1 MLIVAYLLV
10 SRVIVEVAQFN
21 ILMVTKNIRA
31 VTYVPPDY
39 HKKLRQYMKRHN
51 LTESAAL
58 VQMIKQFFDGEQPQL
73 NSELRTE
80 VEQIVQDQVKLLKED
95 IDLLKSQ
102 IALMQQLLDKTSSAE
117 TTRRSSNSA
126 NSNHPRSLLRLTPKT
141 EEELTRRL
149 GVNTGS
155 VSKEFAKGAEH
166 FSHWSQ
172 QKDPSGIGWHRRG
185 DGLYYPV

>member
-1 MLIVAYLLV
+1 
-10 SRVIVEVAQFN
+10 
-21 ILMVTKNIRA
+21 
-31 VTYVPPDY
+31 
-39 HKKLRQYMKRHN
+39 MKRHN

-58 VQMIKQFFDGEQPQL
+58 VQMIKQFFDGEQPQF
-73 NSELRTE
+73 NSELKTE
-80 VEQIVQDQVKLLKED
+80 VEEIVQEQLKLFQED
-95 IDLLKSQ
+95 IDLLKEQ
-102 IALMQQLLDKTSSAE
+102 IALMQKLSEKKTPVE
-117 TTRRSSNSA
+117 TNRRSSNSV

-149 GVNTGS
+149 GVNTGN
-155 VSKEFAKGAEH
+155 VAKEFSKGAEH

>member
-1 MLIVAYLLV
+1 
-10 SRVIVEVAQFN
+10 
-21 ILMVTKNIRA
+21 MVTKNIRA

-58 VQMIKQFFDGEQPQL
+58 VQMIKQFFDGEQPQF
-73 NSELRTE
+73 NSELKTE
-80 VEQIVQDQVKLLKED
+80 VEEILQEQLKLFKED
-95 IDLLKSQ
+95 IDLLKDQMS
-102 IALMQQLLDKTSSAE
+102 LMQQLLDKKTSVE
-117 TTRRSSNSA
+117 TTRRSSSSVN
-126 NSNHPRSLLRLTPKT
+126 NNHPRSLLRLTPKT
-141 EEELTRRL
+141 EEELTCRL
-149 GVNTGS
+149 GVNRGN
-155 VSKEFAKGAEH
+155 VVKEFDKGAEH

>member
-1 MLIVAYLLV
+1 
-10 SRVIVEVAQFN
+10 
-21 ILMVTKNIRA
+21 MVTKNIRA

-58 VQMIKQFFDGEQPQL
+58 VQMIKQFFDGEQPQF
-73 NSELRTE
+73 NSDLKNE
-80 VEQIVQDQVKLLKED
+80 VEELVQEQLKQFKED
-95 IDLLKSQ
+95 IDLLKEQ
-102 IALMQQLLDKTSSAE
+102 MILMEQLLDKKKPVE
-117 TTRRSSNSA
+117 TNRRSPNSV
-126 NSNHPRSLLRLTPKT
+126 NHHPRSLLRLTPKT

-149 GVNTGS
+149 GVNTGN
-155 VSKEFAKGAEH
+155 VAKEFAKGADH
-166 FSHWSQ
+166 FSYWSQ

>member
-1 MLIVAYLLV
+1 
-10 SRVIVEVAQFN
+10 
-21 ILMVTKNIRA
+21 MVTKNIRA

-58 VQMIKQFFDGEQPQL
+58 VQMIKQFFDGEQPPF
-73 NSELRTE
+73 NPELKTE
-80 VEQIVQDQVKLLKED
+80 VEEILQEQLKLFKED
-95 IDLLKSQ
+95 IDLLKDQMS
-102 IALMQQLLDKTSSAE
+102 LMQQLLDKKTSVE
-117 TTRRSSNSA
+117 TTRRSSISVN
-126 NSNHPRSLLRLTPKT
+126 NVNNNHPRSLLRLTPKT

-149 GVNTGS
+149 GVNTGN
-155 VSKEFAKGAEH
+155 VAKEFSKGAEH

>member
-1 MLIVAYLLV
+1 MLIVAYLFA
-10 SRVIVEVAQFN
+10 SRVSVEVAQFN

-58 VQMIKQFFDGEQPQL
+58 VQMIKQFFDGEPPQL

-80 VEQIVQDQVKLLKED
+80 VEEIVQDQVKLLKGD
-95 IDLLKSQ
+95 IDLLKGQ
-102 IALMQQLLDKTSSAE
+102 IALMQQLLDKTVTAE
-117 TTRRSSNSA
+117 TTRRGA
-126 NSNHPRSLLRLTPKT
+126 NSTNNNHPRNLLRLTPKT

-155 VSKEFAKGAEH
+155 VAKEFAKGAEH
-166 FSHWSQ
+166 FSYWSQ

>member
-1 MLIVAYLLV
+1 
-10 SRVIVEVAQFN
+10 
-21 ILMVTKNIRA
+21 MVTKNIRA
-31 VTYVPPDY
+31 VTYVPPEY

-58 VQMIKQFFDGEQPQL
+58 VQMIKQFFDGEQPEFHSDL
-73 NSELRTE
+73 KTE
-80 VEQIVQDQVKLLKED
+80 VEELVQEQLKLFKGDMDLLKE
-95 IDLLKSQ
+95 Q
-102 IALMQQLLDKTSSAE
+102 IALIQQLLDKKISGE
-117 TTRRSSNSA
+117 INRRSSNSV
-126 NSNHPRSLLRLTPKT
+126 NSSHPRSLLRLTPKT

-149 GVNTGS
+149 GVNTGN
-155 VSKEFAKGAEH
+155 VAKEFAKGAEH